1 MLYNRCLQSVISRL
15 ELLSRPALHSLNV
28 NYLVLPI
35 SGPGF
40 VFHGRLLGKF
50 INPAVCLMK
59 LLAVGPLSWAVF
71 SSRPPG
77 SRTKRRWDVGLTRSA
92 DLGLAPP
99 PLAKVMACSSS
110 NSSNPISFR

>member
-40 VFHGRLLGKF
+40 IFHGRLLGKF
-50 INPAVCLMK
+50 INPAGVPDEIAGRGAAQLGGFLFRTSRFPRK
-59 LLAVGPLSWAVF
+59 KAVG
-71 SSRPPG
+71 
-77 SRTKRRWDVGLTRSA
+77 RRFNAER
-92 DLGLAPP
+92 
-99 PLAKVMACSSS
+99 
-110 NSSNPISFR
+110 